1 MTIRCGEPQLPLRK
15 PVSDFDFVQPQT
27 MDEALEI
34 LSERGQET
42 KVLAGG
48 TDLVRLLKLG
58 NIDPGLVMSIDRLQE
73 LKKIESTDDGG
84 LNIGALVTMAEL
96 ARNEQVRKIVPALVK
111 AAGQLGSPLVR
122 NRATIGGNF
131 VNASPCADSAPPCA
145 VMDAVVVLQSK
156 KGKRRLYLHEFMTGP
171 GQTTK
176 QPDEILVQIEIPNPG
191 DHTGSDFQTLSR
203 RKALEITIASSTA
216 RVSMDDDGVITHARV
231 CLGSVAPTW
240 LLSKGA
246 QTVLEG
252 QKPDDELV
260 QLACDAAV
268 KDASPIDDLR
278 AAAQYRRM
286 MVEVLTRRALVGAIE
301 QAGGGK

>member
-1 MTIRCGEPQLPLRK
+1 MTITCGIPQTPLRK
-15 PVSDFDFVQPQT
+15 PVADFEFVQPDSIEQ
-27 MDEALEI
+27 ALDI
-34 LSERGQET
+34 LSDRGQET
-42 KVLAGG
+42 RVLAGG

-58 NIDPGLVMSIDRLQE
+58 EVNPGLVLSIARLEE
-73 LKKIESTDDGG
+73 LQKISPTADGG
-84 LNIGALVTMAEL
+84 LSIGCLATMAEIST
-96 ARNEQVRKIVPALVK
+96 NKDVQKISPALAK

-145 VMDAVVVLQSK
+145 VLDAVVVLQSK
-156 KGKRRLYLHEFMTGP
+156 SGKRKLALDEFMLGP
-171 GQTTK
+171 GKTTK
-176 QPDEILVQIEIPNPG
+176 QADEMLVAIEIPNPG
-191 DHTGSDFQTLSR
+191 NNTGSDFQTLSR

-216 RVSMDDDGVITHARV
+216 RVTLDDAGTIKSARI

-240 LLSKGA
+240 LMSKGA
-246 QTVLEG
+246 QKVLEG
-252 QKPDDELV
+252 QKPTDDLV
-260 QLACDAAV
+260 QSACDAAV

-301 QAGGGK
+301 LAGGQR